1 MDREGSSTS
10 EFEKICL
17 AGEESSDE
25 EPETSELRL
34 CDHGDQHT
42 YIQTEQPSIAI
53 KLNLDLNNTLWIQKK
68 SNPILCLSEQS
79 PDFSN
84 TFSLLE
90 SGPNDQQSS
99 VECDD
104 NAARLSCGLR

>member
-25 EPETSELRL
+25 ELETSQLRL

-42 YIQTEQPSIAI
+42 SKATFYRH
-53 KLNLDLNNTLWIQKK
+53 LD
-68 SNPILCLSEQS
+68 
-79 PDFSN
+79 
-84 TFSLLE
+84 
-90 SGPNDQQSS
+90 
-99 VECDD
+99 
-104 NAARLSCGLR
+104 

>member
-25 EPETSELRL
+25 EPETSQLRL

-42 YIQTEQPSIAI
+42 SKA
-53 KLNLDLNNTLWIQKK
+53 
-68 SNPILCLSEQS
+68 
-79 PDFSN
+79 
-84 TFSLLE
+84 TFYRHQIE
-90 SGPNDQQSS
+90 P
-99 VECDD
+99 
-104 NAARLSCGLR
+104 